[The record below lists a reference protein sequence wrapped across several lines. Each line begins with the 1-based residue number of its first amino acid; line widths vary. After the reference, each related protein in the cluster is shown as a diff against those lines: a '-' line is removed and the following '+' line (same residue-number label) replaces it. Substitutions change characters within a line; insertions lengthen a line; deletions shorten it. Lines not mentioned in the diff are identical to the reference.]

1 MGMLRYRGSGWMV
14 QTVLGVVKVTDKSQA
29 GIAVNVVQ
37 QQNDA
42 VATAS
47 SFCSTVTS
55 MKKQDGDSIGSTG
68 TLLDFCPCC
77 CSTSKS
83 PAHALDH

>member
-1 MGMLRYRGSGWMV
+1 MELEKRRSVYRPLHVYAELLFMGMLRYRGSGWMV

-55 MKKQDGDSIGSTG
+55 MKSHS
-68 TLLDFCPCC
+68 
-77 CSTSKS
+77 
-83 PAHALDH
+83 